1 MFKILCKIIFFHLGL
16 SLGGQYEM
24 DKHIQ
29 GGLNVIFAVVLA
41 FFAMNIYIKSYDA
54 AFILGISLVIISI
67 FGALFVRTI
76 EDK

>member
-1 MFKILCKIIFFHLGL
+1 MIDFFYKILFFHLGI

-29 GGLNVIFAVVLA
+29 GGLNVIYTVVLA
-41 FFAMNIYIKSYDA
+41 FFAMNIYIKAYDV
-54 AFILGISLVIISI
+54 AFMLGLALVILSI

-76 EDK
+76 ER